1 MFVSAIRPRPMTKV
15 DAGES
20 DNGASN
26 KISVSESVLSLAKA
40 LDDVVPPKHRYF
52 LEYLLF
58 GYGLW

>member
-40 LDDVVPPKHRYF
+40 LDDVVPPKH
-52 LEYLLF
+52 
-58 GYGLW
+58 